1 MTTPGRATPVGYVL
15 TAVAIG
21 VLVFLAGA
29 VAGAGHN
36 APVATSPEDMF
47 VAVMR
52 DRGIF
57 ATSSREEIV
66 SLGKMECDGLSSLT
80 PRQEIAV
87 VFGAGGVTD
96 GQAAVFVNGAIFTYC
111 PSYAHT
117 N

>member
-47 VAVMR
+47 VAVGTGVSSPHPAAR
-52 DRGIF
+52 RSSASARWN
-57 ATSSREEIV
+57 AT
-66 SLGKMECDGLSSLT
+66 
-80 PRQEIAV
+80 A
-87 VFGAGGVTD
+87 
-96 GQAAVFVNGAIFTYC
+96 C
-111 PSYAHT
+111 PA
-117 N
+117 